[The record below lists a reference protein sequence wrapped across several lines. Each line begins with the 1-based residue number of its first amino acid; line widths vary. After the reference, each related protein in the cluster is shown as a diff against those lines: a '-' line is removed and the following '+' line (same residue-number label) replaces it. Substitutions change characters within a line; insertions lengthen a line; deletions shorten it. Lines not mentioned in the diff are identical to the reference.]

1 MNKIITFTT
10 DFGYKDEYVASVK
23 AAILSYSTDIMIVD
37 ISHEITP
44 FSILEGAFVLA
55 SAAPHFKKAVHL
67 AVVDPE
73 VGSQRKPLILKTQF
87 GHFLVGPDNGL
98 LIPAAERLGGIA
110 QAFKIIPDRFVA
122 WKISQTFHGRD
133 IFAPASA
140 MLVMDIAPEEIGEPI
155 DGNCLCPSPFKV
167 EFNKK
172 SLKCLVVNVDRFGS
186 LRLGI
191 SFDVI
196 SRNYGKPK
204 RIKLKADR
212 VEWQFNFGEYFMQF
226 KKGELFFYEDSSGY
240 VAISANLESA
250 SKILGLSLGDKVELE
265 FLEVE

>member
-1 MNKIITFTT
+1 MSKIITFTT

-23 AAILSYSTDIMIVD
+23 AAIQSYSTDIMIVD

-44 FSILEGAFVLA
+44 FSVLEGAFILA

-67 AVVDPE
+67 AVVDPQ
-73 VGSQRKPLILKTQF
+73 VGSQRTPLILKTKF

-98 LIPAAERLGGIA
+98 LIPATERLGGIA

-122 WKISQTFHGRD
+122 WKISKTFHGRD

-140 MLVMDIAPEEIGEPI
+140 MLAMGLAPEEIAEPI
-155 DGNCLCPSPFKV
+155 DEKCLTASPFKV
-167 EFNKK
+167 EFSKN
-172 SLKCLVVNVDRFGS
+172 SLKCLVANVDRFGS
-186 LRLGI
+186 LRLGV
-191 SFDVI
+191 SFDDI

-204 RIKLKADR
+204 QIKLKAGK
-212 VEWQFNFGEYFMQF
+212 VEKELSFGEYFSQF
-226 KKGELFFYEDSSGY
+226 GKGELFFYEDSSGY
-240 VAISANLESA
+240 IAISANLESA
-250 SKILGLSLGDKVELE
+250 DKILGLSLGEEVELE